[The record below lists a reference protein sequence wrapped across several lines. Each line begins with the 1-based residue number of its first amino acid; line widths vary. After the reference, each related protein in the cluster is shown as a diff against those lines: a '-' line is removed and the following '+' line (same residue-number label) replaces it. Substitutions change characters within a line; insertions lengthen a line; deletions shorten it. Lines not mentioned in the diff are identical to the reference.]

1 VSALAETITLFDM
14 CSSDLDDV
22 VALEKAAFPIPW
34 KREYFSVEIGAP
46 HRFNRIA
53 RDTSGRLAG
62 YLFCAHAAG
71 EIHVNKIAVSEE
83 KRRQGVARLLMADVL
98 ELAEQIRAEE
108 IYLEVRVT
116 NFPARR
122 FYESLGFVDAG
133 RRTGYYF
140 DGEDALVMV
149 RSFKESV

>member
-1 VSALAETITLFDM
+1 MSALAETISVFDAQ
-14 CSSDLDDV
+14 SSDIDEV
-22 VALEKAAFPIPW
+22 VALENASFPIPW
-34 KREYFSVEIGAP
+34 KPEYFSVEIGAP

-53 RDTSGRLAG
+53 RDTAGRVAG

-71 EIHVNKIAVSEE
+71 EIHVNKIAVAEE
-83 KRRQGVARLLMADVL
+83 KRRQGIARLLMADVFD
-98 ELAEQIRAEE
+98 LAIQIQAEE

-122 FYESLGFVDAG
+122 FYETLGFVHAG

-149 RSFKESV
+149 HSLKEPV

>member
-1 VSALAETITLFDM
+1 MSALAETISVFDARG
-14 CSSDLDDV
+14 SDLDDV
-22 VALEKAAFPIPW
+22 VALESAAFPIPW
-34 KREYFSVEIGAP
+34 KREYFAVEIGAP

-53 RDTSGRLAG
+53 RDGAGRLAG

-71 EIHVNKIAVSEE
+71 EIHVNKIAVAEE
-83 KRRQGVARLLMADVL
+83 KRRQGVARILMAEVFD
-98 ELAEQIRAEE
+98 LADQIRAEE

-122 FYESLGFVDAG
+122 FYESLAFVHAG
-133 RRTGYYF
+133 RRMGYYF

-149 RSFKESV
+149 HSLKEPI